1 MHRGWSM
8 HKDLSKGDR
17 QARARAL
24 RYPAGI
30 VDPAPQRPRL
40 AIIQTGG
47 TIGSRPDEHGD
58 LRPDKRLLTDRIS
71 DLSTFETEVHQP
83 FTLPSPHIT
92 PAHMHRLR
100 DVIHEVSP
108 RVQGIVITHGTDT
121 LEETAFYLHLT
132 VQTDKPVILTGSMR
146 HSKEPSWDGPFNVWA
161 ASHVA
166 MHPFSAGRGALV
178 VFGGDI
184 FDARTVTKI
193 HTTALEAFGGYPGPI
208 GRIDSL
214 DGEPSLRYFARPE
227 QRYPLNPPDASPR
240 VEILTA
246 YAGWRGEGLPRSA
259 SSARTAWSSEPSVPA
274 TCRPTWCRSS
284 PRPPSRSSSR
294 RAPTSG
300 RSSRSM
306 AIRGGG
312 KTLYAAGAIPASFLN
327 AFKARIKLIV
337 LLALGYDRER
347 WRPPSPPNAPPSRRR
362 PM

>member
-1 MHRGWSM
+1 VHG
-8 HKDLSKGDR
+8 R
-17 QARARAL
+17 QARPDTAL
-24 RYPAGI
+24 RYPAVI

-47 TIGSRPDEHGD
+47 TIGSRPDERGD

-71 DLSTFETEVHQP
+71 DLSMFETEVHQP

-214 DGEPSLRYFARPE
+214 DGQPSLRYFARPE
-227 QRYPLNPPDASPR
+227 QRYPLDPPDASPV

-246 YAGWRGEGLPRSA
+246 YAGWRGEGLAEALERSDGVVIGA
-259 SSARTAWSSEPSVPA
+259 LGAGNLPPHLVPIISRTTKPVILA
-274 TCRPTWCRSS
+274 TRTDIGPIL
-284 PRPPSRSSSR
+284 PIY
-294 RAPTSG
+294 G
-300 RSSRSM
+300 YE
-306 AIRGGG
+306 GGG

-337 LLALGYDRER
+337 LLALGYDREGVAAAFMAER
-347 WRPPSPPNAPPSRRR
+347 SAVAP
-362 PM
+362 